1 MPLSSIPKSL
11 LTTCVLTT
19 LVFSSV
25 EGYQCVNCSTYTCS
39 TNPQTT
45 CETSQSCFSY
55 KQELR
60 TSGQLLQFFEE
71 KGCSSSS
78 CVPLVLSASLGD
90 NHTFGYKRQCCQDEL
105 CNRGELQVPQKFPN
119 PNGIKCPA
127 CYNEDDISCEPV
139 LLTCTGAETKCL
151 TVIGQ
156 AGPFLAVFAMG
167 CATETA
173 CNLKNTRLLNN
184 IKLHTYCVESNG
196 TPQVTSITS
205 SILTGLF
212 LLKVLL

>member
-1 MPLSSIPKSL
+1 MVQRENSL
-11 LTTCVLTT
+11 CDW
-19 LVFSSV
+19 F
-25 EGYQCVNCSTYTCS
+25 
-39 TNPQTT
+39 
-45 CETSQSCFSY
+45 FA
-55 KQELR
+55 
-60 TSGQLLQFFEE
+60 GQLLQFFEE

-90 NHTFGYKRQCCQDEL
+90 NKTFGYKRQCCQDEL
-105 CNRGELQVPQKFPN
+105 CNQRELQVPQKSPN

-127 CYNEDDISCEPV
+127 CFNEDDISCEPV
-139 LLTCTGAETKCL
+139 LLTCTGAEAKCL

-156 AGPFLAVFAMG
+156 VGPFLAVFAMG

-173 CNLKNTRLLNN
+173 CNLKNTSLLNN